1 MERLTPP
8 DLVVIDEPEPGW
20 LTIPVEG
27 LKRDAFVKS
36 WVALM
41 IDTPPPEYGALK
53 TERPGW
59 SGELGRATWLRTTP
73 RFTATTA
80 LLMSDRTI
88 QVADP
93 DAWSAVALAWTRYV
107 EPLARYTAGWTTSL
121 KAWHPSNARGEVGL
135 IARSARIKVATQL
148 RLDMT
153 GRPILATR
161 RTPIPSVIADDAS
174 LTGFLTNPSA
184 RHERDRYTAAVTYL
198 HALPALIENNDK
210 LTRDEMI
217 TLTDYVDDLFDD
229 PAVPMPFRPTP
240 RFIAECE
247 RIAKERTEEIARELD
262 VHPND
267 AEYFSVAYVS
277 MVTTQKNRLL
287 RGADVNVTPALLR
300 RRIRDKK
307 VDEYRKQTARTEA
320 EGKTAK
326 IAAGKRPTKRKRRDS
341 VESLEPQVL
350 SALIKTADW
359 VRRHYDPGADATSRW
374 AKQVAIDIL
383 PATDG
388 PVNGLSS
395 SDEIRP
401 YAESRWIDE
410 NVTGAATEADKSH
423 ARRAAQTVLLII
435 DMALSSPD
443 DPTSDDPESDKT

>member
-8 DLVVIDEPEPGW
+8 EIVVIDEPEPGW

-27 LKRDAFVKS
+27 LKRESFIKS
-36 WVALM
+36 WVARM
-41 IDTPPPEYGALK
+41 ADTPPPEAGALR
-53 TERPGW
+53 TERSGW
-59 SGELGRATWLRTTP
+59 SGDLGRGAWLRTEP
-73 RFTATTA
+73 EFTATTE
-80 LLMSDRTI
+80 LLMADRKTD
-88 QVADP
+88 VADP
-93 DAWSAVALAWTRYV
+93 DAWSAVTLAWTRYV

-121 KAWHPSNARGEVGL
+121 KVWHPSNARGDVGL
-135 IARSARIKVATQL
+135 IARSARIKVATQV
-148 RLDMT
+148 RHDMT
-153 GRPILATR
+153 GKPILATR
-161 RTPIPSVIADDAS
+161 RAPIASVIADEAS
-174 LTGFLTNPSA
+174 LSAFLTKPWA
-184 RHERDRYTAAVTYL
+184 RHERDEYTATVVYL
-198 HALPALIENNDK
+198 HALPALIEKSDK
-210 LTRDEMI
+210 LTREERI
-217 TLTDYVDDLFDD
+217 TLTDYVDDLYDD

-240 RFIAECE
+240 QFIADCE

-267 AEYFSVAYVS
+267 AEYFSVAYLS

-287 RGADVNVTPALLR
+287 RGADVNVTAALLR

-307 VDEYRKQTARTEA
+307 VDEDRKHTVRTKAETTA
-320 EGKTAK
+320 AK
-326 IAAGKRPTKRKRRDS
+326 IASGKRPTKRRPRES
-341 VESLEPQVL
+341 VESLEPQVV
-350 SALIKTADW
+350 SALTTAADW
-359 VRRHYDPGADATSRW
+359 VRRHYDPGADATSQW

-410 NVTGAATEADKSH
+410 NVSGAATEADKSH

-435 DMALSSPD
+435 DMALRSPD
-443 DPTSDDPESDKT
+443 DPTSDDPGSDKT